1 MSNPFDA
8 LGGLG
13 GLGSM
18 LGGFQQRM
26 QEIQDQVKEQVFTAS
41 AGGDLVTVQVK
52 GSLELLSVNIRDGA
66 EEDKDMLE
74 DLIVIAT
81 NRALQ
86 EAQSQM
92 QTQMAQLT
100 AGLPI
105 PPGML
110 GF

>member
-18 LGGFQQRM
+18 LGGFQNRM
-26 QEIQDQVKEQVFTAS
+26 QEIQAQVKSQVFSAS
-41 AGGDLVTVQVK
+41 AGGDLVTVKVK
-52 GSLELLSVNIRDGA
+52 GSMEVVSVDIRDGA

-86 EAQSQM
+86 EAQNHMQSQM
-92 QTQMAQLT
+92 SELT

>member
-13 GLGSM
+13 GLGNM
-18 LGGFQQRM
+18 LGGFQSRM
-26 QEIQDQVKEQVFTAS
+26 KEIQEEVKNQTFSAS
-41 AGGDLVTVQVK
+41 AGGDLVTVEVK
-52 GSLELLSVNIRDGA
+52 GSMELVAVHIRDGA

-86 EAQSQM
+86 EAQNHMQSQM
-92 QTQMAQLT
+92 GQLT

>member
-18 LGGFQQRM
+18 LGGFQSRM
-26 QEIQDQVKEQVFTAS
+26 KEIQDEVKNQTFRAS
-41 AGGDLVTVQVK
+41 AGGDLVTVEVK
-52 GSLELLSVNIRDGA
+52 GSLEVVNVSIRDGA

-81 NRALQ
+81 NRALHDAQ
-86 EAQSQM
+86 EHMQKQM
-92 QTQMAQLT
+92 GQLT